1 MKEKNEN
8 SLPVSLDS
16 EKIGKDL
23 QTRGC
28 PVCDYQ
34 SRTIFDFFCSWLSPF
49 ASDEKTQEDFAAE
62 MGFCPVHTWN
72 LASMASL
79 QGLAQ
84 GYPKLLE
91 RLSHELARLTK
102 TLTNLPESVKLL
114 IKDSTTCRVCSLLR
128 DTEATYVHQLA
139 IFLEQAEGRQK
150 YARSQGVC
158 LKHLGLLIATV
169 SSKETVQFLLSEATR
184 RFNEIAQDLRNYDS
198 KREALQRDL
207 ITRDEGD
214 AYLRA
219 LIHIAGAKEVVD
231 P

>member
-8 SLPVSLDS
+8 SVPVSLDS
-16 EKIGKDL
+16 EKIEKDL

-34 SRTIFDFFCSWLSPF
+34 GRTIFDFFCSWLSPF
-49 ASDEKTQEDFAAE
+49 ARDEKTQEDFAAE

-72 LASMASL
+72 LASFASL

-102 TLTNLPESVKLL
+102 TLTNLPESVKLP
-114 IKDSTTCRVCSLLR
+114 IKDSATCRVCSLLR
-128 DTEATYVHQLA
+128 DTEAAYVQQLA
-139 IFLEQAEGRQK
+139 IFLEQAESRQG
-150 YARSQGVC
+150 YTHSQGLC
-158 LKHLGLLIATV
+158 LKHLGFLIGTA
-169 SSKETVQFLLSEATR
+169 SSKKTTQFLLLEAAR
-184 RFNEIAQDLRNYDS
+184 RFNEIAQDLRNYAT
-198 KREALQRDL
+198 KREALRRDL

-214 AYLRA
+214 AYPRA
-219 LIHIAGAKEVVD
+219 LIHIAGTKEVLD

>member
-1 MKEKNEN
+1 
-8 SLPVSLDS
+8 
-16 EKIGKDL
+16 
-23 QTRGC
+23 
-28 PVCDYQ
+28 
-34 SRTIFDFFCSWLSPF
+34 
-49 ASDEKTQEDFAAE
+49 
-62 MGFCPVHTWN
+62 
-72 LASMASL
+72 LASFASL

-91 RLSHELARLTK
+91 RLSHELARLAK

-128 DTEATYVHQLA
+128 DTEADYVQQLA
-139 IFLEQAEGRQK
+139 IFLEQAESCQR
-150 YARSQGVC
+150 YAQFQGVC
-158 LKHLGLLIATV
+158 LKHLGLLIVTV
-169 SSKETVQFLLSEATR
+169 SCKETAQFLLSEAAR
-184 RFNEIAQDLRNYDS
+184 HFKEIAQDLRNYDS
-198 KREALQRDL
+198 KREALRRDL

>member
-62 MGFCPVHTWN
+62 MGFCPVHTWH
-72 LASMASL
+72 LASLASL

-91 RLSHELARLTK
+91 RLSHELAKLTK
-102 TLTNLPESVKLL
+102 TLTNLPESVKLP
-114 IKDSTTCRVCSLLR
+114 IKDSATCRVCSLLR
-128 DTEATYVHQLA
+128 DTEAAYVQQLA
-139 IFLEQAEGRQK
+139 IFLEQAESCQR
-150 YARSQGVC
+150 YAQFQGVC
-158 LKHLGLLIATV
+158 LKHLGLLIVTV
-169 SSKETVQFLLSEATR
+169 SCKETAQFLLSEAAR
-184 RFNEIAQDLRNYDS
+184 HFKEIAQDLRNYDS
-198 KREALQRDL
+198 KREALRRDL

>member
-1 MKEKNEN
+1 MKGKKEN
-8 SLPVSLDS
+8 SLPVSLDA

-28 PVCDYQ
+28 PVCDRL
-34 SRTIFDFFCSWLSPF
+34 SRTIFDFFCSWLFPF
-49 ASDEKTQEDFAAE
+49 GSDEKIQEDFAADL
-62 MGFCPVHTWN
+62 GFCPVHTWE
-72 LASMASL
+72 LASFASL

-91 RLSHELARLTK
+91 RISHELTRLTNAS
-102 TLTNLPESVKLL
+102 TNLPESVKALV
-114 IKDSTTCRVCSLLR
+114 KSSATCRVCLLLR
-128 DTEATYVHQLA
+128 DTEAVYVRQLV

-150 YARSQGVC
+150 YAQSQGVC

-169 SSKETVQFLLSEATR
+169 SSGETVQFLLSEAAK
-184 RFNEIAQDLRNYDS
+184 RFDEIAQDLRNYAS
-198 KREALQRDL
+198 KRDALRRDL
-207 ITRDEGD
+207 VSQDEGD